1 MDHGEGPT
9 VCFLPIEKLAWF
21 YKATEEVL
29 KLTTFSAYCNTLEMM
44 INEKI
49 EALLA
54 LREKAR
60 NFKESLVDEDAK
72 SRLLTRRN

>member
-1 MDHGEGPT
+1 MGWVMVKGLL
-9 VCFLPIEKLAWF
+9 FGFFQL
-21 YKATEEVL
+21 VL
-29 KLTTFSAYCNTLEMM
+29 QSHRRSNNLITFSAYCNTLEMM